1 MTIRTGMSNLGRSS
15 LLLPALVGLFLASGC
30 KKPPQKKAEPPPAVA
45 PAPVE
50 APATTAVTAP
60 ATTAIELVGPC
71 TLKRGRGSPYEALL
85 SAIAHQQI
93 HGNAAAAI
101 LGRFRALY
109 GGRGYPTPAQL
120 VATPDAQ
127 LRACGL
133 SRAKLAAMKD
143 VAAKTIDGTVP
154 DRRTIARLGDE
165 VIIERLTEVRG
176 VGRWTAEML
185 LMFTL
190 NRPDILPVDDFGIR
204 EGFRLL
210 YGKRQQPRPRQLAAY
225 GVRWA
230 PYRTTASWY
239 LWRYVEHVRAALRAG

>member
-1 MTIRTGMSNLGRSS
+1 MT
-15 LLLPALVGLFLASGC
+15 
-30 KKPPQKKAEPPPAVA
+30 PQAVA
-45 PAPVE
+45 AL
-50 APATTAVTAP
+50 AACDARLA
-60 ATTAIELVGPC
+60 AAIRVVGPC
-71 TLKRGRGSPYEALL
+71 TLKRGRGSPYAALL

-93 HGNAAAAI
+93 HGSAAAAI
-101 LGRFRALY
+101 LGRFRERC
-109 GGRGYPTPAQL
+109 GEGGYPDPAAL
-120 VATPDAQ
+120 VATPDAT

-143 VAAKTIDGTVP
+143 VAARTLDGTVP
-154 DRRTIARLGDE
+154 DRRTIARLRDE

-210 YGKRQQPRPRQLAAY
+210 YGKRRQPKPRQLAAF
-225 GVRWA
+225 GERWA

-239 LWRYVEHVRAALRAG
+239 LWRYVEHVRAERRAG